1 MCSEM
6 FLGACKETEIHI
18 GQGGYYY
25 TDVNSHEN
33 SQKSWHYTPGNIAIY
48 CTCLETGCVT
58 LTLDVFQNF
67 CV

>member
-1 MCSEM
+1 M

-48 CTCLETGCVT
+48 CTCLETGCV
-58 LTLDVFQNF
+58 
-67 CV
+67 